1 MDAKKMNLISNVLKI
16 SLVAIGVLSCLFLFV
31 GPNATAEVSEV
42 ESFREGASLSF
53 SIGFT
58 IFVIVACV
66 ALVLLFFVFQLISN
80 PKKTLF
86 SIIGIVV
93 ALVLYL
99 IISIGGTSDTNE
111 TLLLAEDVQVA
122 QSSINSTTAGLYTVL
137 VGLVVAFAAAVFGPL
152 FGRLR
157 N

>member
-1 MDAKKMNLISNVLKI
+1 MNLISNVLKI